1 MQRNSGRHRHDLT
14 AIAWRVMTE
23 RGLLPDFSPAVMG
36 EVARSQAATADG
48 DPGARDLRGLLWCS
62 IDNDDSRDLD
72 QLTVAEPLPGGAV
85 RILVAIAD
93 VDAAVTKGSAIDGHA
108 RHNTTSVYT
117 AAVIFP
123 MLPERLST
131 DLTSLGEG
139 QDRVA
144 LAVEMVV
151 KDDGTLAASDLYRA
165 VVRNRAK
172 LAYNAVAAWLEGT
185 GAIPDRVAAVPG
197 MEAQLRLQDQVAQR
211 LGEVRHHHGA
221 LSLETIQAR
230 PVFDGEVLTDLEVE
244 ETNRAKA
251 LIEDFMIA
259 ANGVTARYLEARG
272 YPSLRRVLR
281 SPERWERIVALA
293 AGLGERLPAEPDAAA
308 LEAFLAKRRDADP
321 MRFPDLSLAV
331 VKLMGR
337 GEYVVEFPGQTV
349 PGHFG
354 LAVQAYTHS
363 TAPNRRFPDVIAQR
377 LLKAALAGRPAPY
390 ANTEL
395 QDLAQHCTEA
405 EDRANKV
412 ERQVGKSAAALLL
425 EPRIG
430 DWFDAIVTGASDKG
444 TWVRILRPPVEGK
457 LVHGAGGLDVG
468 DRVRVE
474 LIGTDVEQG
483 HIDFV
488 KVNGGSQTT
497 GRMGSEKAGS
507 PVASGPTSTRKSH

>member
-14 AIAWRVMTE
+14 AIARRVMTE

-151 KDDGTLAASDLYRA
+151 KDDGALAASDLYRA

-230 PVFDGEVLTDLEVE
+230 PVFDGEVLTGLEVE

-457 LVHGAGGLDVG
+457 LVHGADGLDVG

-507 PVASGPTSTRKSH
+507 PVAPGPTSTRKSH